1 MPSRILLLNHA
12 VTRRFSPTIVL
23 QGPAKTADWLR
34 LCPPNDHALRL
45 DEAATILDRAV
56 PSLATVPGEGTILVM
71 PATIVIPSLPFVPAD
86 GRPVPIDVRA
96 YYFEGQ
102 IDTKAFRATHL
113 DYRVLVADPLVLE
126 PARGSFVAVT
136 KFGGVVL
143 WNCAPDVSREL
154 VRAVEEGCGA
164 GHGEERLGDQLEVHV
179 GQPENKVTFN
189 EIWLRELT
197 LDKLTIISL
206 ALAQS
211 VALDSIEREVAEA
224 LKLFAPVVVGLRGGG
239 RLTLGERE
247 VLQAV
252 GFALEVRQQVLANLT
267 LFDKPPET
275 WESEALER
283 LDNQLY
289 DFFDLEERL
298 AAIKEKGAYF
308 ADVNATLMNLLNHR
322 KSVRLEWIVII
333 LIFIEVVLFVIVEV
347 KLKLGC

>member
-1 MPSRILLLNHA
+1 MVSI
-12 VTRRFSPTIVL
+12 
-23 QGPAKTADWLR
+23 Q
-34 LCPPNDHALRL
+34 
-45 DEAATILDRAV
+45 
-56 PSLATVPGEGTILVM
+56 
-71 PATIVIPSLPFVPAD
+71 SLPFVPPD
-86 GRPVPIDVRA
+86 GKPLRIDVRA

-102 IDTKAFRATHL
+102 IDTKEFRAKHRH
-113 DYRVLVADPLVLE
+113 YPVLVADPLVLE
-126 PARGSFVAVT
+126 PVRGSFVALA

-143 WNCAPDVSREL
+143 WNCAPDVSQEL
-154 VRAVEEGCGA
+154 VRAVEEGCSA
-164 GHGEERLGDQLEVHV
+164 GRGEERLGDQLEVLV
-179 GQPENKVTFN
+179 GEPENKVTFN

-211 VALDSIEREVAEA
+211 VALDSIEREVAAA
-224 LKLFAPVVVGLRGGG
+224 LKRFEPVVAGLRGGG
-239 RLTLGERE
+239 RLGLGERE

-298 AAIKEKGAYF
+298 EAIKEKGAYF

-333 LIFIEVVLFVIVEV
+333 LILIEVVLFVVVEMKV
-347 KLKLGC
+347 KLGH